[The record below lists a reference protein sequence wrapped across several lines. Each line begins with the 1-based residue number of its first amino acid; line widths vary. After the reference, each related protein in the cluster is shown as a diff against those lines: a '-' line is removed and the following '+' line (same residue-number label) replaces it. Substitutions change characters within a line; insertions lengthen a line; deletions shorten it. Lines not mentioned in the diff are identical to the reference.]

1 MNNIRFIVLEV
12 THTIQNILKIAQ
24 IVSNSWNLILLR
36 RRNLLL
42 RFIQWLRI
50 SIIIIRR
57 NSWFRLRLLLWLST
71 FLLLWRI
78 IILLKWHGVIVLFY
92 LKRFNIRFCYL
103 VKRFDIL
110 LLHIFPEI
118 FLKILCKFIREIPK
132 SSNLILIC
140 QRQNRVKSSLWI
152 MIT

>member
-92 LKRFNIRFCYL
+92 LKRFNIRFCNF

-110 LLHIFPEI
+110 LLDIFPEI
-118 FLKILCKFIREIPK
+118 FLKILCKFIREIPE
-132 SSNLILIC
+132 SRYLILIC
-140 QRQNRVKSSLWI
+140 QR
-152 MIT
+152 